1 MVKIIKNIAATLF
14 ATFTICSTVFAGGG
28 GFTGATEWT
37 QLLNNG
43 QLIKIF
49 DNSVDQLTGIRDTL
63 KNAENNTLLL
73 KGDSYYWSNI
83 EQNLIQ
89 LASIVQRN
97 QSIAYSSQ
105 NAADLFAQKYPGWSA
120 DTTKA
125 NYKDWSQNTLDMIR
139 GSLAAAN
146 LQSSQFADESSTLG
160 ALRTLSKSPQGRL
173 QAIQVGNQIAV
184 EQVAQTQKLRQL
196 VMSQMQA
203 QSAYMA
209 SQEQKDA
216 TRRASVEQIFP
227 KQKAGA
233 NHDYHGF

>member
-1 MVKIIKNIAATLF
+1 MKTQANIMIVLLTVLAL
-14 ATFTICSTVFAGGG
+14 CSNAFAGGG
-28 GFTGATEWT
+28 GVLAAPATEFT
-37 QLLNNG
+37 QIGNWGLLGKILEDNGFQLDKITQQLTDAQNNSLLLNDSHWTNV
-43 QLIKIF
+43 Q
-49 DNSVDQLTGIRDTL
+49 DNLV
-63 KNAENNTLLL
+63 A
-73 KGDSYYWSNI
+73 
-83 EQNLIQ
+83 
-89 LASIVQRN
+89 LAKIVQQN

-125 NYKDWSQNTLDMIR
+125 NYKAWSQNTLDMIR

-146 LQSSQFADESSTLG
+146 LQSSQFTGEESTLRS
-160 ALRTLSKSPQGRL
+160 LRQLSQTPKGRM

-203 QSAYMA
+203 QDAYMA
-209 SQEQKDA
+209 NQEQKDA
-216 TRRASVEQIFP
+216 TRRASVEEVFP